1 MKKTFPGAAGG
12 RWQRRGRGIPPARSP
27 ARTRRATW
35 PGTQPIKLVVPF
47 TAGSGTDI
55 VARLVAEKLG
65 PALGTSVI
73 VDNKPGAGGTLGA
86 ALTAKAPADGYT
98 LLVHSA
104 GHLVNPWIYKGLSY
118 DTLKDFTG
126 ITPMASLPNVLVTA
140 PSHFADVKDLVA
152 KAKAKPG
159 GLNYGSAGNG
169 SATHMNAEVFRLAA
183 GLDAQHVPFRGT
195 PEAMTEVMAGRVD
208 WFFAPMVSALPLIQ
222 SGKLQALA
230 VGTGKRSSA
239 LPKCADDGR
248 GRRAGLGVPVLGRP
262 VRAREDAAA
271 GGRAPAGRGREDHGV
286 ARAEGAAREARRRAL
301 HDAVGAVQQVHRRRD
316 GQGAAGGE
324 GRQHQGRLTWPAR
337 SSPWA
342 ALAASLPAARCR
354 AGATGRPRRHQR
366 EDRHARRRRC
376 HRAGAG
382 RARRPHRGRRQRRA
396 DARALGPR

>member
-1 MKKTFPGAAGG
+1 MKKTFKPSRRQALAMAAALAACTLGGAHAQG
-12 RWQRRGRGIPPARSP
+12 
-27 ARTRRATW
+27 TW

-65 PALGTSVI
+65 PVLGTSVV

-86 ALTAKAPADGYT
+86 AITAKAPADGYT

-140 PSHFADVKDLVA
+140 PSRFANVQDLVA

-159 GLNYGSAGNG
+159 SFNYGSAGNG

-208 WFFAPMVSALPLIQ
+208 WFFAPMVSALPLIK

-230 VGTGKRSSA
+230 VGTAKRSPA
-239 LPKCADDGR
+239 LPEAPTTVE
-248 GRRAGLGVPVLGRP
+248 AGVPGSEYLFWVGLFAPAKTPQPVVDRLQAEVAKIMASPELKERLDKLGAEP
-262 VRAREDAAA
+262 FTMPSAQFNKFIADETAKAQQVVRA
-271 GGRAPAGRGREDHGV
+271 
-286 ARAEGAAREARRRAL
+286 
-301 HDAVGAVQQVHRRRD
+301 
-316 GQGAAGGE
+316 
-324 GRQHQGRLTWPAR
+324 
-337 SSPWA
+337 
-342 ALAASLPAARCR
+342 ASIKV
-354 AGATGRPRRHQR
+354 
-366 EDRHARRRRC
+366 D
-376 HRAGAG
+376 
-382 RARRPHRGRRQRRA
+382 
-396 DARALGPR
+396 

>member
-1 MKKTFPGAAGG
+1 MKKTFDTWSRRQALALAAALAAISTLGAAHA
-12 RWQRRGRGIPPARSP
+12 QNP
-27 ARTRRATW
+27 W

-65 PALGTSVI
+65 PALGTSVV

-86 ALTAKAPADGYT
+86 AITAKAPADGYT

-118 DTLKDFTG
+118 DTIKDFTG

-140 PSHFADVKDLVA
+140 PSHFANVRDLVA
-152 KAKAKPG
+152 KAKANPG

-208 WFFAPMVSALPLIQ
+208 WFFAPMVSALPLIK

-230 VGTGKRSSA
+230 VGTAKRSPA
-239 LPKCADDGR
+239 LPEAPTTVE
-248 GRRAGLGVPVLGRP
+248 AGVPGSEYLFWVGLF
-262 VRAREDAAA
+262 
-271 GGRAPAGRGREDHGV
+271 APAKTPQPVVDRLQAEV
-286 ARAEGAAREARRRAL
+286 AKIMASPELKERLDKLGAEPFTMPSAQFNKFIADETTKA
-301 HDAVGAVQQVHRRRD
+301 QQVVK
-316 GQGAAGGE
+316 
-324 GRQHQGRLTWPAR
+324 
-337 SSPWA
+337 
-342 ALAASLPAARCR
+342 AASIKV
-354 AGATGRPRRHQR
+354 
-366 EDRHARRRRC
+366 D
-376 HRAGAG
+376 
-382 RARRPHRGRRQRRA
+382 
-396 DARALGPR
+396 